1 MTGSL
6 RCLSILCP
14 RMSTVLA
21 GVRVAFVDGANQGQ
35 SATTGADGRY
45 TITGVVN
52 GGYTVS

>member
-1 MTGSL
+1 
-6 RCLSILCP
+6 
-14 RMSTVLA
+14 MSTVLA